1 MDVSAAEI
9 VDPETSPALD
19 KYIADLVEAR
29 KKKVRRRQ
37 PRTLH
42 GRINTPVCLPVQC
55 AGQQPALILSPHSWL
70 PGASG
75 TPMASPP

>member
-29 KKKVRRRQ
+29 KKKVWCQ
-37 PRTLH
+37 
-42 GRINTPVCLPVQC
+42 
-55 AGQQPALILSPHSWL
+55 QQPWTLRVRI
-70 PGASG
+70 
-75 TPMASPP
+75 MPPAVGSLCWAQNPSQG